1 MGRFDWPYDELDV
14 LAFARAMIRGGYA
27 EYAESDDRCDLLLD
41 LIERPYKWRVE
52 LDAWVAAGRPESFDP
67 TEALTTAQ

>member
-27 EYAESDDRCDLLLD
+27 EFAESDYRCYLLID

-52 LDAWVAAGRPESFDP
+52 LDAWAATGRPDSFDP
-67 TEALTTAQ
+67 TEDLTTAQ

>member
-1 MGRFDWPYDELDV
+1 MVRFDWPYDDSDV
-14 LAFARAMIRGGYA
+14 LSFARSMVRGGYA
-27 EYAESDDRCDLLLD
+27 EYAETNDRCDLLLD
-41 LIERPYKWRVE
+41 LIERPWKWRVE